1 MEPGW
6 AGDSRDKILKHSLVI
21 CEPRPFPSHTLFFPF
36 VFLHCDF
43 PVWHGFGVHGSRFGG
58 PDLLGPHFFPS
69 LYLAGQLN
77 CVFFLFFFT
86 FLQALYASESKL
98 ENKKKT
104 NKPKHPL
111 ACKGMHI
118 WNRVLLWFW
127 RGWYSLGVK
136 SWCAAAALYARPPME
151 VCGKTFINIPFM
163 TSVLCPQWRRA
174 YICLS
179 HLSRA
184 WERYVCQCVCVCE
197 RDREAGKER
206 AAGKRDETQ
215 LADTT

>member
-36 VFLHCDF
+36 VFLRCDF

-58 PDLLGPHFFPS
+58 PACSGPHFYFFFAS
-69 LYLAGQLN
+69 LYLCRPAKLS
-77 CVFFLFFFT
+77 VFLILFSHSCKPYM
-86 FLQALYASESKL
+86 QVKASWKK
-98 ENKKKT
+98 NKNKT

-127 RGWYSLGVK
+127 RGWYSRGVK
-136 SWCAAAALYARPPME
+136 KILVCSRGSVCA
-151 VCGKTFINIPFM
+151 
-163 TSVLCPQWRRA
+163 S
-174 YICLS
+174 
-179 HLSRA
+179 
-184 WERYVCQCVCVCE
+184 
-197 RDREAGKER
+197 
-206 AAGKRDETQ
+206 
-215 LADTT
+215 ADGGMW